1 MPSLADAI
9 KAETAV
15 LEAIASAPL
24 PDSSFLNGR
33 SQICNESDSMQ
44 MKITDD
50 DITALRKEIKTTLD
64 ESSQSKWFLDMP
76 HIIIGCVSEMFELLS
91 PTQINV
97 RCIGMQVQ

>member
-1 MPSLADAI
+1 MASLADAI

-44 MKITDD
+44 MKIT
-50 DITALRKEIKTTLD
+50 AVLPL
-64 ESSQSKWFLDMP
+64 
-76 HIIIGCVSEMFELLS
+76 G
-91 PTQINV
+91 NV
-97 RCIGMQVQ
+97 IQFDHYFGDQ